1 MIALSSR
8 KIEKG
13 WIRIHVINGVI
24 HGRTGFRN
32 SNSARKLVGTSY
44 VITRFVMAP
53 ESLLVY
59 YTITDKSASFHWSIP
74 RYRFPWGTRSV
85 VNLN

>member
-24 HGRTGFRN
+24 HGRTGFIN

-53 ESLLVY
+53 
-59 YTITDKSASFHWSIP
+59 
-74 RYRFPWGTRSV
+74 
-85 VNLN
+85 